1 MLLVFPTAHLIKYL
15 LGSLSKMIFFFCKI
29 ILMVSLQ
36 NCRRLST
43 NFVNPNNF
51 FFCKIILMVSLQNCR
66 RLSTNFVNPN
76 NFGASFPNEIISKI
90 VKEVALHYLSTSR
103 VLVLD
108 ISPRLP
114 HCMAGDNACLFL

>member
-15 LGSLSKMIFFFCKI
+15 LGSLSKMIFFFCKV

-43 NFVNPNNF
+43 NFVSPNN
-51 FFCKIILMVSLQNCR
+51 
-66 RLSTNFVNPN
+66 
-76 NFGASFPNEIISKI
+76 FPNEIVSKI
-90 VKEVALHYLSTSR
+90 VKEVGLHYLSTSR